1 MEEPYRE
8 IENFDDIVRGCGKEH
23 LRLQVR
29 VLKRERVWAH
39 VVVSSA
45 FAAAAYQLG
54 SSWPT
59 HFSRDLAA
67 GLFG

>member
-1 MEEPYRE
+1 MEEPERE

-23 LRLQVR
+23 LHLQVQ
-29 VLKRERVWAH
+29 VLKREPVWGH

-45 FAAAAYQLG
+45 FAAAAYQVG
-54 SSWPT
+54 HSWPLG
-59 HFSRDLAA
+59 FSRDLAA